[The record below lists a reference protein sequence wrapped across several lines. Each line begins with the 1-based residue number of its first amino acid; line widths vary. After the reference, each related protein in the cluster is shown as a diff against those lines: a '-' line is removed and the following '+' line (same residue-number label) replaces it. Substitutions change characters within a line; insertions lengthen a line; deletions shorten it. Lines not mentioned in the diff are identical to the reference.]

1 MSLTCAY
8 GSCFLLTIQLSS
20 FLNACRMHAHTWY
33 KVVAASCT
41 GAETQIWDISLSPIH
56 LQKRK
61 TQNNMFLIAPTAG
74 ADSLCLTAPPCL
86 QPGFKKREREL
97 RGNSRKVEL
106 EILRLHSRSRVWSLS
121 QHCLERKAPWTSH
134 KFISRPHRFTS
145 KLKFSV
151 FIN

>member
-20 FLNACRMHAHTWY
+20 FLNACRMHAHTRY

-56 LQKRK
+56 LQKKKKKRK

-106 EILRLHSRSRVWSLS
+106 EILPLHSRSRVWSLS
-121 QHCLERKAPWTSH
+121 QLAWSEGTLDESQVNFKAT
-134 KFISRPHRFTS
+134 
-145 KLKFSV
+145 
-151 FIN
+151 